1 MTAWNAYL
9 QYAALRSRAI
19 LAQRELLQPS
29 PCSEDDTPTRLDT
42 RPYLLVASFNG
53 PLHYWLDQKA
63 SWRIGRSPDCEITIA
78 DQWISRCHATLQS
91 MSPTEFY
98 LVDLQSYNGSFI
110 NERRIRT
117 VAKLEHGDR
126 IRLGR
131 TEFEFYLNASTSPM
145 LECLM
150 NSGAVAAPAS
160 QSNTPVA
167 L

>member
-1 MTAWNAYL
+1 
-9 QYAALRSRAI
+9 
-19 LAQRELLQPS
+19 
-29 PCSEDDTPTRLDT
+29 
-42 RPYLLVASFNG
+42 
-53 PLHYWLDQKA
+53 
-63 SWRIGRSPDCEITIA
+63 
-78 DQWISRCHATLQS
+78 